1 MAARL
6 IQVKAFLLLAVFLS
20 AGTSLP
26 GPDALLYHHGAAE
39 LDRANSHIE
48 PAGGCLDH
56 AGHCVLGRTATGA
69 GADVPPT
76 TVVRGELSGRPV
88 QPITAQPLFS
98 ADPTGIPN
106 SRAPPVLLA

>member
-1 MAARL
+1 MLQLRA
-6 IQVKAFLLLAVFLS
+6 KAFLLLAVFLS

-26 GPDALLYHHGAAE
+26 GPDALLYHGGAAE
-39 LDRANSHIE
+39 LDRSSSHIE

-56 AGHCVLGRTATGA
+56 AEHCVLGRTATGA
-69 GADVPPT
+69 GADVPPI
-76 TVVRGELSGRPV
+76 TVVRAELASRPI